1 MNWYFGAK
9 QNYNG
14 YSSSVFSKTIFLDIN
29 IDNVV
34 RNDKIIDKCDMYTI
48 QLKAKYEQSKHYWI
62 IIQCIYWTFHLVEI
76 SKCPE
81 INLKV

>member
-1 MNWYFGAK
+1 MGIPHQF
-9 QNYNG
+9 
-14 YSSSVFSKTIFLDIN
+14 SSKNICLDIN
-29 IDNVV
+29 IDYVV

-62 IIQCIYWTFHLVEI
+62 IIQCIYRTFHLVEI

>member
-29 IDNVV
+29 IDYVV
-34 RNDKIIDKCDMYTI
+34 RNDIIIDKCDMYTI

-62 IIQCIYWTFHLVEI
+62 IIQCIYRTFHLVEI

-81 INLKV
+81 INLEV